1 MTVPSLSGS
10 VVWET
15 HILQIE
21 RERERAYWGNTYPAN
36 REGERGRERESIL
49 GKEVVEKGSA
59 STTNMQIAS
68 R

>member
-1 MTVPSLSGS
+1 M
-10 VVWET
+10 
-15 HILQIE
+15 
-21 RERERAYWGNTYPAN
+21 GNTYPAN
-36 REGERGRERESIL
+36 GEGERGREGERESIL